1 MQQEAGLNDR
11 SLRLLKS
18 LVSQYIAE
26 GQPVGSKR
34 LAQVSGLDLSPASIR
49 NIMADLERQG
59 LIVSPHTSAGRVP
72 TEKAYRLFVNKLIRV
87 EKLTPS
93 LVERLKQEL
102 RLEDNTQTLMSAASD
117 LLSDLTHMAS
127 IVMLPKRDHLALH
140 RIEFFPLSEN
150 RVLAVLVFNDA
161 EVENRIFHT
170 TKAYTEAELQQAA
183 NFLNEAI
190 AGHDVQTVRHRLLK
204 DIRQARQEVNEFFG
218 VLLEMTEKL
227 FDDAAGHDYLMAG
240 KSHLLKLAEET
251 DLQRMR
257 QLFEAFE
264 RKQDILELL
273 DQCLLAQSTQVFIGS
288 ESGLADCSVVSAP
301 YSVDGEVLGV
311 LGVVGPTR
319 MDYEKVIPMVDV
331 TAKLLGSA
339 LQLKQ

>member
-1 MQQEAGLNDR
+1 MKHFSNSQTGI
-11 SLRLLKS
+11 KS
-18 LVSQYIAE
+18 YKI
-26 GQPVGSKR
+26 
-34 LAQVSGLDLSPASIR
+34 
-49 NIMADLERQG
+49 RQG
-59 LIVSPHTSAGRVP
+59 KRSHGMIKS
-72 TEKAYRLFVNKLIRV
+72 KLY
-87 EKLTPS
+87 S
-93 LVERLKQEL
+93 
-102 RLEDNTQTLMSAASD
+102 
-117 LLSDLTHMAS
+117 S
-127 IVMLPKRDHLALH
+127 IY
-140 RIEFFPLSEN
+140 
-150 RVLAVLVFNDA
+150 
-161 EVENRIFHT
+161 IFHT
-170 TKAYTEAELQQAA
+170 TKTYSEAELQQAA

-190 AGHDVQTVRHRLLK
+190 GGHDVQTVRHRLLK

-301 YSVDGEVLGV
+301 YGVDGEVLGV

-319 MDYEKVIPMVDV
+319 MDYEKVIPVVDV